1 MYIHALN
8 TVVSIYISISIKN
21 MDIKKV
27 YESGIIWICIA
38 FVAAVFT

>member
-21 MDIKKV
+21 MDIKK
-27 YESGIIWICIA
+27 YMNLE
-38 FVAAVFT
+38 